1 MLHKS
6 ANLHLILAGTLL
18 SGVFSFSAYA
28 QTQGKSKVLSAR
40 EKRYAEFSQLP
51 DPSVVE
57 KIDREK
63 ILQLSEKK
71 LAILKKMHR
80 TRLELIRKDQ
90 KLSSLRKKILSLS
103 LELSQELNAKQE
115 MLLLNEELA
124 VIEGEIKD
132 LTSKMPVR
140 KEKKQIKK

>member
-103 LELSQELNAKQE
+103 LELSQEL
-115 MLLLNEELA
+115 
-124 VIEGEIKD
+124 
-132 LTSKMPVR
+132 
-140 KEKKQIKK
+140 